1 MEIVESITWIS
12 IGFIPMFVCLEV
24 TWRKAGAK
32 GLKVNKPRLE
42 EEMAPI
48 ANGL

>member
-1 MEIVESITWIS
+1 MEIVESITLIS
-12 IGFIPMFVCLEV
+12 IGFIPMFACLEV

-32 GLKVNKPRLE
+32 GLKVNKPKLE

>member
-1 MEIVESITWIS
+1 MEIVESIMWIS

-32 GLKVNKPRLE
+32 GLKVNRLKRQ
-42 EEMAPI
+42 EEMVRA
-48 ANGL
+48 ANVQ

>member
-1 MEIVESITWIS
+1 MEIVESRTWIS
-12 IGFIPMFVCLEV
+12 AGFIPMFVCLEV

-32 GLKVNKPRLE
+32 GLKVNKPKLE

>member
-1 MEIVESITWIS
+1 MEIVESIMWIS

-32 GLKVNKPRLE
+32 GLKVNKPGLD

>member
-1 MEIVESITWIS
+1 MEIVESITWSS
-12 IGFIPMFVCLEV
+12 IGNIPMFVCLEV